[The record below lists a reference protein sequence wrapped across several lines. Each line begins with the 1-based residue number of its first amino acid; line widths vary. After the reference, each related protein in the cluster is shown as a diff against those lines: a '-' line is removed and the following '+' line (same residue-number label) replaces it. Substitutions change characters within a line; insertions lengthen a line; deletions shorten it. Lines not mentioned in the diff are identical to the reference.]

1 VIEEDLWVMKGDAV
15 HFFEGANNAIGT
27 LIMKFNSQE
36 QLKEALEKQG
46 EWLHISVD

>member
-1 VIEEDLWVMKGDAV
+1 MGNVKEMQFS
-15 HFFEGANNAIGT
+15 FFEGANNAIGT